1 LPVTNPTNKSDSKV
15 MKCIVEVISDTL
27 SKPNPLPISRECLET
42 LKGDERIVSVLRHQ
56 NLLKELQEIA
66 AKGASERTE
75 QQEKNGGF
83 EDELSEVLEKQ
94 NDRSL
99 EAGKGQ
105 QNKRDDSMKEE
116 KNSLEARE
124 PRIRN
129 VDPEDNKE
137 NAEEFES
144 NEIGET
150 EEVHR
155 EDTLNNHISD
165 DLTED
170 QESEQRHQEG
180 EEDPTNESL
189 ELEEE
194 KEHVSEKSQE
204 ESKEEVEETVQDR
217 AEEEEEKEENG
228 RGTSEEERP
237 TSSIEDETEETQ
249 REDKGRHRS
258 EDDVMQEE
266 DTSHPRESKSE
277 EMEEE
282 PSKEWEDSKRWNKMD
297 ELAKQLTTK
306 KRAEEN
312 DNAEDP
318 DRSMKMSFRSHKYD
332 FHNPEETVRSS
343 WKRHSK
349 EDSSEGAFPLV
360 AVPEEKKDEEGSANR
375 RTEDQELESL
385 AAIEAELEKVAH
397 KLHELRKG

>member
-66 AKGASERTE
+66 AKGT
-75 QQEKNGGF
+75 
-83 EDELSEVLEKQ
+83 VLVQGSMGSRE
-94 NDRSL
+94 
-99 EAGKGQ
+99 GQ
-105 QNKRDDSMKEE
+105 PILME
-116 KNSLEARE
+116 
-124 PRIRN
+124 
-129 VDPEDNKE
+129 
-137 NAEEFES
+137 
-144 NEIGET
+144 
-150 EEVHR
+150 
-155 EDTLNNHISD
+155 
-165 DLTED
+165 
-170 QESEQRHQEG
+170 
-180 EEDPTNESL
+180 
-189 ELEEE
+189 
-194 KEHVSEKSQE
+194 
-204 ESKEEVEETVQDR
+204 
-217 AEEEEEKEENG
+217 
-228 RGTSEEERP
+228 
-237 TSSIEDETEETQ
+237 
-249 REDKGRHRS
+249 GRHRS

>member
-42 LKGDERIVSVLRHQ
+42 LKGGTISPLRVL
-56 NLLKELQEIA
+56 LFPPCDA
-66 AKGASERTE
+66 GASERTE

-94 NDRSL
+94 NDRSVQR
-99 EAGKGQ
+99 GWCPP
-105 QNKRDDSMKEE
+105 
-116 KNSLEARE
+116 NSHGYPPAW
-124 PRIRN
+124 
-129 VDPEDNKE
+129 
-137 NAEEFES
+137 
-144 NEIGET
+144 
-150 EEVHR
+150 
-155 EDTLNNHISD
+155 
-165 DLTED
+165 
-170 QESEQRHQEG
+170 
-180 EEDPTNESL
+180 
-189 ELEEE
+189 
-194 KEHVSEKSQE
+194 
-204 ESKEEVEETVQDR
+204 
-217 AEEEEEKEENG
+217 
-228 RGTSEEERP
+228 
-237 TSSIEDETEETQ
+237 
-249 REDKGRHRS
+249 HRS